1 MGSRPISISS
11 SDKPESNTSL
21 SKVAVP
27 VTVALAAGW
36 GIASLVYG
44 AGTKVGSEE
53 KDIAYLTSKCDTLA
67 AVIKEGLKE
76 DKDLI
81 RADHESI
88 TEMRFKLEAISE
100 HLDDAENGKKK

>member
-1 MGSRPISISS
+1 MGSRPLSLSS
-11 SDKPESNTSL
+11 SDKPDSTTSL
-21 SKVAVP
+21 SKVGIP
-27 VTVALAAGW
+27 VTMALAAGW

-67 AVIKEGLKE
+67 ASLKEGLKE

-88 TEMRFKLEAISE
+88 TELRFKLEAMSDR
-100 HLDDAENGKKK
+100 LDDAESGKKK